1 MYAWPPPAF
10 HIMIKPRG
18 SICNLDCKYCY
29 YLKKE
34 QLYPKSDFR
43 MPDDVLETLTRQY
56 IQAQRVNQVTFG
68 WQGGEPTLMGLDFFK
83 KAVEYQNKYARPG
96 MQIQNTLQTNGT
108 LLDDEWCTFLKEHNF
123 LIGISIDGPA
133 RLHNTFRKDKGGS
146 DTHDKVIAALK
157 LLKTHQVPF
166 NGLTTVHAENMNYP
180 LKVYRY
186 LRDDLSAEFIQ
197 FIPIV
202 ERDNKKGEQRGN
214 KITSRSVTG
223 VGYGKFLITVFD
235 EWVRRD
241 VGRVFVQIFDVA
253 LAKWARQPGGL
264 CIFDETCGANLAL
277 EHNGDF
283 FSCDHYVEPRY
294 RLGNIHQT
302 KIAGMVGS
310 HKQEKF
316 GKEKKSTLPQYC
328 RECDVRFVCN
338 GGCPKNRVLHTP
350 DGEFGLNYLCAGYK
364 TFFRHIAPAMKIM
377 ANLLQQRQPPARIM
391 ELLKD
396 NPSFG
401 N

>member
-1 MYAWPPPAF
+1 
-10 HIMIKPRG
+10 MIKPRG

-34 QLYPKSDFR
+34 QLYPDSDFR
-43 MPDDVLETLTRQY
+43 MPDEMLETFTRQY

-83 KAVEYQNKYARPG
+83 KAVEFQKKYARPG
-96 MQIQNTLQTNGT
+96 MQIQNTFQTNGT
-108 LLDDEWCTFLKEHNF
+108 LLDDEWCAFLKENNF

-133 RLHNTFRKDKGGS
+133 RLHNAFRKDKGGF
-146 DTHDKVIAALK
+146 DTHDKVIAGLK
-157 LLKTHQVPF
+157 LLKAYQVPF
-166 NGLTTVHAENMNYP
+166 NVLTTVHAENLDYP
-180 LKVYRY
+180 LEVYRY
-186 LRDDLSAEFIQ
+186 LRDDLGAKFIQ
-197 FIPIV
+197 LIPIV

-223 VGYGKFLITVFD
+223 VGYGRFLIAVFD

-241 VGRVFVQIFDVA
+241 VGKVFVQIFDVA
-253 LAKWARQPGGL
+253 LAKWTRQPGGL
-264 CIFDETCGANLAL
+264 CIFNETCGANLAL
-277 EHNGDF
+277 EHNGDLYA
-283 FSCDHYVEPRY
+283 CDHYVEPRY
-294 RLGNIHQT
+294 RLGNLHQVD
-302 KIAGMVGS
+302 ISSMVGS
-310 HKQEKF
+310 HRQEKF
-316 GKEKKSTLPQYC
+316 GEDKKSTLPKFC
-328 RECDVRFVCN
+328 RECDIRFVCN

-364 TFFRHIAPAMKIM
+364 AFFRHIDPAMNTM

-396 NPSFG
+396 NPSLG